1 MTHSLTLHAEA
12 WIGNGPGCA
21 SGPVIG
27 YRVGGMP
34 AGEEAKIQNL
44 GGPETPAWRVLRIL
58 NGASSELEGSFG
70 SAEDALAVLQKI
82 SHD

>member
-1 MTHSLTLHAEA
+1 MQSLTLHAEA
-12 WIGNGPGCA
+12 WISDGPVYA

-27 YRVGGMP
+27 YRVGGMQ

-58 NGASSELEGSFG
+58 NGASSELEGSLG
-70 SAEDALAVLQKI
+70 SAEDALAALRGRL
-82 SHD
+82 